1 MKLRGSGEGPSV
13 GSPSVVAGRRE
24 RTVTRR
30 QVDQA
35 VAQLRERHHL
45 PAAEQMRA
53 VLRALDLVV
62 VPDPEIPGPREAP
75 GVDPGHRRPDAGC

>member
-1 MKLRGSGEGPSV
+1 MKSIAP
-13 GSPSVVAGRRE
+13 GR

-30 QVDQA
+30 QVDRA
-35 VAQLRERHHL
+35 VAQLRERRDL

-62 VPDPEIPGPREAP
+62 VPDPEQPG
-75 GVDPGHRRPDAGC
+75 DPLRRTGGTPA